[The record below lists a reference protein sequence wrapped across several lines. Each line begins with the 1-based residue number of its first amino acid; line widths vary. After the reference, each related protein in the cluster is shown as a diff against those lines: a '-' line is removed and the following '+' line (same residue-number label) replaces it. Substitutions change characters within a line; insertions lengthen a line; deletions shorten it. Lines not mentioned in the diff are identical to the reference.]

1 MSAKRSKKG
10 MVQGDLAKQTDQS
23 PAEKIESPPAAPS
36 PQKGGP
42 AGEPLTRKDTVMVLL
57 YTLLL
62 FFAMAVQTGTMAL
75 ILCALALVLCIG
87 KTPLNNFRV
96 RFCVPVLGLLAFAV
110 MNGAAA
116 IYSPF
121 DSYAVAEFYKFIAV
135 FSLAVIL
142 LARFDRRHVPGLL
155 WGFALY

>member
-1 MSAKRSKKG
+1 MSAKRSKNG
-10 MVQGDLAKQTDQS
+10 TVQGDLAKQTVQS
-23 PAEKIESPPAAPS
+23 PAEKIESVPAAQS

-87 KTPLNNFRV
+87 KTPLNNSAS
-96 RFCVPVLGLLAFAV
+96 GSA
-110 MNGAAA
+110 
-116 IYSPF
+116 SP
-121 DSYAVAEFYKFIAV
+121 SSVCWP
-135 FSLAVIL
+135 S
-142 LARFDRRHVPGLL
+142 P
-155 WGFALY
+155 